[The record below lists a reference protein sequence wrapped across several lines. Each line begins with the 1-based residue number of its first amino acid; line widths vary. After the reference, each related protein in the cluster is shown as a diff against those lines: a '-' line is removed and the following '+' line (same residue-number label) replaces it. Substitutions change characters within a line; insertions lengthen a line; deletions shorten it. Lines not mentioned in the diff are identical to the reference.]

1 MGGLI
6 VNTTPA
12 GMYPRVDG
20 CPIDAAHLPG
30 IVARADGVAD
40 IIFNPAETVLTAA
53 AKRVGTPACTGLYML
68 IAQAVEAESIWQGC
82 SMPPNLAETLMK
94 ELHLL

>member
-1 MGGLI
+1 MGRLI
-6 VNTTPA
+6 VNTTA
-12 GMYPRVDG
+12 AEMYSHVED
-20 CPIDAAHLPG
+20 CPIDTAHLTS

-53 AKRVGTPACTGLYML
+53 AKRVGTRACTGLYML

>member
-1 MGGLI
+1 VLFYAEFRGVVGDFKALA
-6 VNTTPA
+6 VL
-12 GMYPRVDG
+12 V
-20 CPIDAAHLPG
+20 PG
-30 IVARADGVAD
+30 RFESLVARADGVAD
-40 IIFNPAETVLTAA
+40 IIFNPAETLLTAA
-53 AKRVGTPACTGLYML
+53 AKRAGTPACTGLYML